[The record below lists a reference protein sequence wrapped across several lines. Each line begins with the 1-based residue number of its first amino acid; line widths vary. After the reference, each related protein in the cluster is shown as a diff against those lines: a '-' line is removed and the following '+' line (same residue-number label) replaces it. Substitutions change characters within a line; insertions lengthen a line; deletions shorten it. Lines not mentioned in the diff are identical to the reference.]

1 MAEAK
6 PVVLTNMCMIR
17 DGEKVLVQIRNDKR
31 WGGAVFPGGH
41 IEDGESITDSVI
53 REVLKRRGLLC
64 SLPCFAESR
73 ISTTA
78 MGTGISFSSLKST
91 NSRERCALLPRERC
105 SGKRRKNCSSLIPCR
120 DSQNCTRCFCS
131 SKMSELW
138 YHDGTLTLFRTNCAN
153 KTLQNVDE
161 I

>member
-53 REVLKRRGLLC
+53 REVFEETGLNVLSPVLC
-64 SLPCFAESR
+64 GVKNFYNDDGNRYIVFLFKSDKF
-73 ISTTA
+73 T
-78 MGTGISFSSLKST
+78 GTLRSSSEGEVFWIDEEKLFELDTVPGMK
-91 NSRERCALLPRERC
+91 ELYEM
-105 SGKRRKNCSSLIPCR
+105 
-120 DSQNCTRCFCS
+120 FCS
-131 SKMSELW
+131 PRVSELW
-138 YHDGTLTLFRTNCAN
+138 YHDGTY
-153 KTLQNVDE
+153 D
-161 I
+161 II

>member
-53 REVLKRRGLLC
+53 REVFEETGLTVLSPMLC
-64 SLPCFAESR
+64 GVKNFYNGDGDRYIVFLFKADKF
-73 ISTTA
+73 T
-78 MGTGISFSSLKST
+78 GTLRSSSEGEVLWEEEKKLFELDT
-91 NSRERCALLPRERC
+91 VPGFEELYEM
-105 SGKRRKNCSSLIPCR
+105 
-120 DSQNCTRCFCS
+120 FCS

-138 YHDGTLTLFRTNCAN
+138 YHDGIHIGRCRR
-153 KTLQNVDE
+153 
-161 I
+161 

>member
-53 REVLKRRGLLC
+53 REVFEETGLTVLSPMLC
-64 SLPCFAESR
+64 GVKNFYNGDGDRYIVFLFKADKF
-73 ISTTA
+73 T
-78 MGTGISFSSLKST
+78 GTLRSSSEGEVLWEEEKKLFELDT
-91 NSRERCALLPRERC
+91 VPGFEELYEM
-105 SGKRRKNCSSLIPCR
+105 
-120 DSQNCTRCFCS
+120 FCS

-138 YHDGTLTLFRTNCAN
+138 YHDGMF
-153 KTLQNVDE
+153 D
-161 I
+161 II

>member
-53 REVLKRRGLLC
+53 REVFEETGLTVLSPMLC
-64 SLPCFAESR
+64 GVKNFYNGDGDRYIVFLFKADKF
-73 ISTTA
+73 T
-78 MGTGISFSSLKST
+78 GTLRSSSEGEVFWIDEEKLFELDT
-91 NSRERCALLPRERC
+91 VPGFEELYEM
-105 SGKRRKNCSSLIPCR
+105 
-120 DSQNCTRCFCS
+120 FCS

-138 YHDGTLTLFRTNCAN
+138 YHDDTF
-153 KTLQNVDE
+153 D
-161 I
+161 II

>member
-53 REVLKRRGLLC
+53 REVFEETGLTVLSPMLC
-64 SLPCFAESR
+64 GVKNFYNGDGDRYIVFLFKP
-73 ISTTA
+73 
-78 MGTGISFSSLKST
+78 T

-105 SGKRRKNCSSLIPCR
+105 SGKKRKNCSSLIPCR
-120 DSQNCTRCFCS
+120 DSKSCTRCFALLRCPS
-131 SKMSELW
+131 CGITTVRLI
-138 YHDGTLTLFRTNCAN
+138 LFRANCAN

-161 I
+161 M

>member
-53 REVLKRRGLLC
+53 REVFEETGLNVLSPVLC
-64 SLPCFAESR
+64 RVKNFYNDDGNRYIVFLFKSDKF
-73 ISTTA
+73 T
-78 MGTGISFSSLKST
+78 GTLRSSSEGEVLWEEEKKLFELDT
-91 NSRERCALLPRERC
+91 VPGFEELYEM
-105 SGKRRKNCSSLIPCR
+105 
-120 DSQNCTRCFCS
+120 FCS

-138 YHDGTLTLFRTNCAN
+138 YHDGTF
-153 KTLQNVDE
+153 D
-161 I
+161 II

>member
-17 DGEKVLVQIRNDKR
+17 NGEKVLVQIRNDKR

-53 REVLKRRGLLC
+53 REVFEETGLTVLSPMLC
-64 SLPCFAESR
+64 GVKNFYNGDGDRYIVFLFKSDKF
-73 ISTTA
+73 T
-78 MGTGISFSSLKST
+78 GTLRSSSEGEVLWEEEKKLFELDT
-91 NSRERCALLPRERC
+91 VPGFEELYEM
-105 SGKRRKNCSSLIPCR
+105 
-120 DSQNCTRCFCS
+120 FCS

-138 YHDGTLTLFRTNCAN
+138 YHDDTF
-153 KTLQNVDE
+153 D
-161 I
+161 II

>member
-31 WGGAVFPGGH
+31 WGGAVFPGEH

-53 REVLKRRGLLC
+53 REVFEETGLTVLSPMLC
-64 SLPCFAESR
+64 GVKNFYNGDGDRYIVFLFKADKF
-73 ISTTA
+73 T
-78 MGTGISFSSLKST
+78 GTLRSSSEGEVLWEEEKKLFELDT
-91 NSRERCALLPRERC
+91 VPGFEELYEM
-105 SGKRRKNCSSLIPCR
+105 
-120 DSQNCTRCFCS
+120 FCS

-138 YHDGTLTLFRTNCAN
+138 YHDGTF
-153 KTLQNVDE
+153 D
-161 I
+161 II

>member
-53 REVLKRRGLLC
+53 REVFEETGLTVLSPMLC
-64 SLPCFAESR
+64 GVKNFYN
-73 ISTTA
+73 
-78 MGTGISFSSLKST
+78 GDGDSSSEGEVLWEEEKKLFELDT
-91 NSRERCALLPRERC
+91 VPGFEELYEM
-105 SGKRRKNCSSLIPCR
+105 
-120 DSQNCTRCFCS
+120 FCS

-138 YHDGTLTLFRTNCAN
+138 YHDGTF
-153 KTLQNVDE
+153 D
-161 I
+161 II

>member
-53 REVLKRRGLLC
+53 REVFEETGLTVLSHMLC
-64 SLPCFAESR
+64 
-73 ISTTA
+73 
-78 MGTGISFSSLKST
+78 GV
-91 NSRERCALLPRERC
+91 
-105 SGKRRKNCSSLIPCR
+105 KNFYNGDGDRYIVFLFKA
-120 DSQNCTRCFCS
+120 DKFT
-131 SKMSELW
+131 
-138 YHDGTLTLFRTNCAN
+138 GTLRSSSEGEVFWI
-153 KTLQNVDE
+153 DE
-161 I
+161 R

>member
-53 REVLKRRGLLC
+53 REVFEETGLTVLSPMLC
-64 SLPCFAESR
+64 GVKNFYNGDGDRYIVFLFKADKF
-73 ISTTA
+73 T
-78 MGTGISFSSLKST
+78 GTLRSSSEGEVLWEEEKKLFELDT
-91 NSRERCALLPRERC
+91 VPGFEELYEM
-105 SGKRRKNCSSLIPCR
+105 
-120 DSQNCTRCFCS
+120 FCS

-138 YHDGTLTLFRTNCAN
+138 YHDSTF
-153 KTLQNVDE
+153 D
-161 I
+161 II

>member
-53 REVLKRRGLLC
+53 REVFEETGLTVLSPVLC
-64 SLPCFAESR
+64 GVKNFYNDDGDRYIVFLFKSDKF
-73 ISTTA
+73 T
-78 MGTGISFSSLKST
+78 GTLRSSSEGEVFWID
-91 NSRERCALLPRERC
+91 ERKLFELDTVPGMKE
-105 SGKRRKNCSSLIPCR
+105 LYEM
-120 DSQNCTRCFCS
+120 FCS
-131 SKMSELW
+131 PRVSELW
-138 YHDGTLTLFRTNCAN
+138 YHDGTYG
-153 KTLQNVDE
+153 
-161 I
+161 II

>member
-53 REVLKRRGLLC
+53 REVFEETGLTVLSPMLC
-64 SLPCFAESR
+64 GVKNFYNGDGDRYIVFLFKADKFTGTLRSSSEGEVLWEEEKKLFELDTVPGFAELYE
-73 ISTTA
+73 
-78 MGTGISFSSLKST
+78 M
-91 NSRERCALLPRERC
+91 
-105 SGKRRKNCSSLIPCR
+105 
-120 DSQNCTRCFCS
+120 FCS

-138 YHDGTLTLFRTNCAN
+138 YHDGTL
-153 KTLQNVDE
+153 D
-161 I
+161 II

>member
-53 REVLKRRGLLC
+53 REVFDG
-64 SLPCFAESR
+64 AY
-73 ISTTA
+73 
-78 MGTGISFSSLKST
+78 
-91 NSRERCALLPRERC
+91 CALSRALR
-105 SGKRRKNCSSLIPCR
+105 SQKFLQRRRRQIHRVPL
-120 DSQNCTRCFCS
+120 
-131 SKMSELW
+131 
-138 YHDGTLTLFRTNCAN
+138 
-153 KTLQNVDE
+153 
-161 I
+161 

>member
-53 REVLKRRGLLC
+53 REVFEETGLTVLSPMLC
-64 SLPCFAESR
+64 GVKNFYNGDGDRYIVFLFKADKF
-73 ISTTA
+73 T
-78 MGTGISFSSLKST
+78 GTLRSSSEGEVLWEEEKKLFELDT
-91 NSRERCALLPRERC
+91 VPGFEELYEM
-105 SGKRRKNCSSLIPCR
+105 
-120 DSQNCTRCFCS
+120 FCS

-138 YHDGTLTLFRTNCAN
+138 YHDGTI
-153 KTLQNVDE
+153 D
-161 I
+161 II

>member
-53 REVLKRRGLLC
+53 REVFEETGLTVLSPMLC
-64 SLPCFAESR
+64 GVKNFYNGDGDRYIVFLFKADKF
-73 ISTTA
+73 T
-78 MGTGISFSSLKST
+78 GTLRSSSEGEVLWEEEKKLFELDT
-91 NSRERCALLPRERC
+91 VPGFEELYEM
-105 SGKRRKNCSSLIPCR
+105 
-120 DSQNCTRCFCS
+120 FCY

-138 YHDGTLTLFRTNCAN
+138 YHDGTF
-153 KTLQNVDE
+153 D
-161 I
+161 II

>member
-53 REVLKRRGLLC
+53 REVFEETGLTLLSPMLC
-64 SLPCFAESR
+64 GVKNFYNGDGDRYIVFLFKADKF
-73 ISTTA
+73 T
-78 MGTGISFSSLKST
+78 GTLRSSSEGEVFWID
-91 NSRERCALLPRERC
+91 ERKLFELDTVPGMKELYEMFCYPRV
-105 SGKRRKNCSSLIPCR
+105 
-120 DSQNCTRCFCS
+120 
-131 SKMSELW
+131 SELW
-138 YHDGTLTLFRTNCAN
+138 YHDGTY
-153 KTLQNVDE
+153 D
-161 I
+161 II

>member
-53 REVLKRRGLLC
+53 REVFEETGLTVLSPMLC
-64 SLPCFAESR
+64 GVKNFYNSDGDRYIVFLFKADKF
-73 ISTTA
+73 T
-78 MGTGISFSSLKST
+78 GTLRSSSEGEVLWEEEKKLFELDT
-91 NSRERCALLPRERC
+91 VPGMKELYEM
-105 SGKRRKNCSSLIPCR
+105 
-120 DSQNCTRCFCS
+120 FCS
-131 SKMSELW
+131 PSCGITTVRLI
-138 YHDGTLTLFRTNCAN
+138 LFRANCAN
-153 KTLQNVDE
+153 KTLQIVDK

>member
-53 REVLKRRGLLC
+53 REVFEETGLTLLSPMLC
-64 SLPCFAESR
+64 
-73 ISTTA
+73 
-78 MGTGISFSSLKST
+78 GV
-91 NSRERCALLPRERC
+91 
-105 SGKRRKNCSSLIPCR
+105 KNFYNGDGDRYIVFLFKA
-120 DSQNCTRCFCS
+120 DKFT
-131 SKMSELW
+131 
-138 YHDGTLTLFRTNCAN
+138 GTLRSSSEGEVLWEEEKKLFELGYQCLREYYREDA
-153 KTLQNVDE
+153 KTV
-161 I
+161 

>member
-53 REVLKRRGLLC
+53 REVFEETGLTVLSPMLC
-64 SLPCFAESR
+64 GVKNFY
-73 ISTTA
+73 
-78 MGTGISFSSLKST
+78 
-91 NSRERCALLPRERC
+91 NSDGDRYIVFLFKAD
-105 SGKRRKNCSSLIPCR
+105 KF
-120 DSQNCTRCFCS
+120 T
-131 SKMSELW
+131 
-138 YHDGTLTLFRTNCAN
+138 GTLRSSSEGRRE
-153 KTLQNVDE
+153 KTVRA
-161 I
+161 

>member
-53 REVLKRRGLLC
+53 REVFEETGLTVLSPVLC
-64 SLPCFAESR
+64 GVKNFYNDDGDRYIVFLFKSDKF
-73 ISTTA
+73 T
-78 MGTGISFSSLKST
+78 GTLRSSSEGEVFWID
-91 NSRERCALLPRERC
+91 ERKLFELDTVLGMKE
-105 SGKRRKNCSSLIPCR
+105 LYEM
-120 DSQNCTRCFCS
+120 FCS
-131 SKMSELW
+131 PRVSELW
-138 YHDGTLTLFRTNCAN
+138 YHDGTY
-153 KTLQNVDE
+153 D
-161 I
+161 II

>member
-53 REVLKRRGLLC
+53 REFLKRRGLLC

-78 MGTGISFSSLKST
+78 MGTGISFSSLKPT

-105 SGKRRKNCSSLIPCR
+105 SGKKRKNCSSLIPCR
-120 DSQNCTRCFCS
+120 DSKSCTRCFALLRCPS
-131 SKMSELW
+131 C
-138 YHDGTLTLFRTNCAN
+138 GITTVRLTLFRVNCAN
-153 KTLQNVDE
+153 KTLQNVDK

>member
-53 REVLKRRGLLC
+53 REVFEETGLTLLSPMLC
-64 SLPCFAESR
+64 GVKNFYNGDGDRYIVFFFKADKF
-73 ISTTA
+73 T
-78 MGTGISFSSLKST
+78 GTLRSSSEGEVLWEEEKKLFELDT
-91 NSRERCALLPRERC
+91 VPGFEELYEM
-105 SGKRRKNCSSLIPCR
+105 
-120 DSQNCTRCFCS
+120 FYS

-138 YHDGTLTLFRTNCAN
+138 YHDGTF
-153 KTLQNVDE
+153 D
-161 I
+161 II

>member
-53 REVLKRRGLLC
+53 REVFEETGLTVLSPMLC
-64 SLPCFAESR
+64 GVKNFYNGDGDRYIVFLFKADKF
-73 ISTTA
+73 T
-78 MGTGISFSSLKST
+78 GTLRSSSEGEVLWEEEKKLFELDT
-91 NSRERCALLPRERC
+91 VPGFEELYEM
-105 SGKRRKNCSSLIPCR
+105 
-120 DSQNCTRCFCS
+120 FCS

-138 YHDGTLTLFRTNCAN
+138 YHDDTF
-153 KTLQNVDE
+153 D
-161 I
+161 II

>member
-53 REVLKRRGLLC
+53 REVFEETGLTVLSPMLC
-64 SLPCFAESR
+64 GVKNFYNGDGDRYIVFLFKADKF
-73 ISTTA
+73 T
-78 MGTGISFSSLKST
+78 GTLRSSSEGEVLWEEEKKLFELDT
-91 NSRERCALLPRERC
+91 VPGFEELYEM
-105 SGKRRKNCSSLIPCR
+105 
-120 DSQNCTRCFCS
+120 FCS

-138 YHDGTLTLFRTNCAN
+138 
-153 KTLQNVDE
+153 
-161 I
+161 